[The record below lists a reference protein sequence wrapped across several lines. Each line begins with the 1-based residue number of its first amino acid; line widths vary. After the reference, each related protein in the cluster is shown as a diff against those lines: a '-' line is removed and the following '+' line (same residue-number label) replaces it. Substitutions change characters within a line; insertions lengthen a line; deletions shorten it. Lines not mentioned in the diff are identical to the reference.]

1 MCFFFLALNDLFM
14 LVMTC
19 MIIVNTI
26 NMGAQLD
33 VEMLKR
39 VLKKPIGNFFYKLYF
54 IIVLR

>member
-1 MCFFFLALNDLFM
+1 M

-54 IIVLR
+54 IIVLQ